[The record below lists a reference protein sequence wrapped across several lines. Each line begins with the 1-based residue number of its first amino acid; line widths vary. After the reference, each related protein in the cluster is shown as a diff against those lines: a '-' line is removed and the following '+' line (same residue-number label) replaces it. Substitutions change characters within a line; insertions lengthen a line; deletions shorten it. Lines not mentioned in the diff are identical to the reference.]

1 MAENIET
8 QSESSAEKAYAAAS
22 ETVGLPVAAP
32 VAEEP
37 VVSEPAVAEPAVAQ
51 AAPALAAEPQAQVIA
66 APALAKPVR
75 APAKPRKVAAAKK
88 PAIRAAAPKII
99 AQSTPAQPTPAQPT
113 PAKAA
118 AKTRGAKPAAAKP
131 AKAPVVLKSKEA
143 KMTDTPK
150 FAEGFQK
157 IVTDSQGK
165 VKDALGKGAAA
176 FGEYGEFAK
185 GNVEA
190 LVESGKILATGLQS
204 MGSGLVAET
213 KTAFETVSA
222 DVKDLTS
229 VKSPTEFVKLQG
241 DIIRRNLDSAVALTS
256 KNSETMLKLAGDV
269 FAPISGRVSLVVG
282 KFRKAA

>member
-1 MAENIET
+1 MAENTEI

-22 ETVGLPVAAP
+22 ESVGLPAVA
-32 VAEEP
+32 
-37 VVSEPAVAEPAVAQ
+37 PAAAEPAVTE
-51 AAPALAAEPQAQVIA
+51 PVAAEPAPLVEAEPVAQSIA
-66 APALAKPVR
+66 APAPTAPVAKAVR
-75 APAKPRKVAAAKK
+75 VPAKPRKVAAARK
-88 PAIRAAAPKII
+88 PASRAAAPTKVV
-99 AQSTPAQPTPAQPT
+99 AQAT
-113 PAKAA
+113 PAKTA
-118 AKTRGAKPAAAKP
+118 AKTRAAKTQVAKPAASKP
-131 AKAPVVLKSKEA
+131 AKAPVQLKAKEA

-222 DVKDLTS
+222 DVKNLTS

-241 DIIRRNLDSAVALTS
+241 DIMRRNLDSAVALTS
-256 KNSETMLKLAGDV
+256 KNSEAMLKLAGDV